1 MKKQEQKK
9 VNGSLALKSPCVVV
23 IPANT
28 PEQTR
33 KLRVAAYARVSSN
46 SEDQL
51 NSYAAQNAHYTELI
65 TSNPEW
71 EFVDIYADKG
81 ITGTSAEKRED
92 FQRLLADC
100 RRGRI
105 DRILVKSSS
114 RFARNAKE
122 CLEAVRELKALDV
135 SVCFEEQ
142 NIDTAE
148 LSGELLVAIFAMI
161 DQKESENISDNTRW
175 GVQQRMANGTYIPS
189 SLPFGYKKNQNGE
202 IIIDEIRANYIHK
215 IYTDFLNGRS
225 TEEIA
230 KDLSKQQKT
239 TPVLHSY
246 QWTVHAIA
254 RILKNET
261 YTGNFLW
268 QKSFRT
274 STLPRH
280 YKINRGE
287 KQKYLALHSHPEI
300 IDQDMFQQVQTLLNK
315 RKEKFFTAEI
325 KQSPLRGYLECGC
338 CGSAFRTRTT
348 RGIIYHVCRTHD
360 AGKELCR
367 NRQIPEFTIQGSFL
381 RLYYKLKHQGTSLL
395 SCLLAD
401 LQAARTGKML
411 WSVDIVELNDQIA
424 DITRQDRLL
433 TQLKHQG
440 LVDPD
445 IFISRRDALA
455 EQLRAVK
462 LEKERLLES
471 EENPTIHQ
479 TRVLLETLEAAPEFL
494 DTFDEELFREIV
506 DKIIVESNERL
517 RFRLINGLELTEDIE
532 RTVR

>member
-1 MKKQEQKK
+1 MKNKMDQEY
-9 VNGSLALKSPCVVV
+9 SFALR
-23 IPANT
+23 PASIEEAGLFYSND
-28 PEQTR
+28 EQDEALGTVGH
-33 KLRVAAYARVSSN
+33 LRLDFGHGFLPLRSTCYPHN
-46 SEDQL
+46 DDQFDTL
-51 NSYAAQNAHYTELI
+51 
-65 TSNPEW
+65 
-71 EFVDIYADKG
+71 EFKMLL
-81 ITGTSAEKRED
+81 RE
-92 FQRLLADC
+92 F
-100 RRGRI
+100 
-105 DRILVKSSS
+105 
-114 RFARNAKE
+114 
-122 CLEAVRELKALDV
+122 LEAMQENGPLASLSSMEAYCQKHGGAIAEDGQTYGYIWETERYRFCLRCTP
-135 SVCFEEQ
+135 SPFEYQ
-142 NIDTAE
+142 GHLYCYDLWQQQIQKNCPVGQVTYA
-148 LSGELLVAIFAMI
+148 SGEQQTFTV
-161 DQKESENISDNTRW
+161 
-175 GVQQRMANGTYIPS
+175 VQ
-189 SLPFGYKKNQNGE
+189 
-202 IIIDEIRANYIHK
+202 H
-215 IYTDFLNGRS
+215 
-225 TEEIA
+225 
-230 KDLSKQQKT
+230 
-239 TPVLHSY
+239 Y
-246 QWTVHAIA
+246 QWTVQAIA

-360 AGKELCR
+360 AGKELCQ

-381 RLYYKLKHQGTSLL
+381 RLYYKLKQQGTSLL

-411 WSVDIVELNDQIA
+411 WNSDIVELNMQIA

-433 TQLKHQG
+433 AQLKQQG
-440 LVDPD
+440 VVDPD
-445 IFISRRDALA
+445 LFISRRDALA

-462 LEKERLLES
+462 LEKERLLKS
-471 EENPTIHQ
+471 EENPTISQ